1 MLFVYFSIYPNL
13 SRVELAVNFDFNLI
27 VNKDFKEFEKSCF
40 SRNWSKVYLFIEK
53 RDFCDLWQL
62 LFLCRQ
68 ENLASFSIKGKIK
81 INPPC
86 GLSIDH

>member
-40 SRNWSKVYLFIEK
+40 SRNWSKVDLFIEK

-62 LFLCRQ
+62 LFLSTRKFRLVFDKR
-68 ENLASFSIKGKIK
+68 ENKNISI
-81 INPPC
+81 
-86 GLSIDH
+86 LWLVD